1 MGWHSWWIDLM
12 LKNTC
17 WLKLLNNKQTV
28 KNNNIQILYC
38 LQRTGEGK
46 SINYTWH
53 TVSNNL
59 FYSYAY
65 ALLVW
70 FPNMLY
76 IHINPIEIN
85 RNGSCLTPL
94 KTQVTNIK
102 HSQIYTKVFFERCT
116 HSLLL
121 SWIHSKDFTWTPSVE
136 MKMPLWASHE
146 HTQAFPQIWAV
157 QLLETTRPS
166 PGQMQRRCCPS
177 VPPAVPCSWRSAIQA
192 QPGVCS
198 SSVNLPFLRDST
210 YYGRIQ
216 LAKTLGLL

>member
-1 MGWHSWWIDLM
+1 MLMGWHLWWIDLT
-12 LKNTC
+12 LKNRR

-46 SINYTWH
+46 SINYMWH
-53 TVSNNL
+53 TVSSNL

-76 IHINPIEIN
+76 IHINAIEIN
-85 RNGSCLTPL
+85 RSGSCLTPL
-94 KTQVTNIK
+94 KIQVTNTK
-102 HSQIYTKVFFERCT
+102 HSQIYTKVFFERRT
-116 HSLLL
+116 HSLPL
-121 SWIHSKDFTWTPSVE
+121 SQIHSQDFMWTPSVE
-136 MKMPLWASHE
+136 MKMSLWASHE
-146 HTQAFPQIWAV
+146 DTQQYFLRSGQCSFW
-157 QLLETTRPS
+157 RPS
-166 PGQMQRRCCPS
+166 PGQMQRGSHPS

-198 SSVNLPFLRDST
+198 SSANLPFLRDSM
-210 YYGRIQ
+210 YYGKIQ

>member
-46 SINYTWH
+46 SINYMWH

-116 HSLLL
+116 HIPSCF
-121 SWIHSKDFTWTPSVE
+121 HEFTVKISREHHQWRWRCPCEHPTSTHRHFPRSGQCSFWRPRDHPLARCRGAAVPQCPQQYPAADGVPS
-136 MKMPLWASHE
+136 
-146 HTQAFPQIWAV
+146 
-157 QLLETTRPS
+157 RPS
-166 PGQMQRRCCPS
+166 LGFA
-177 VPPAVPCSWRSAIQA
+177 PAQ
-192 QPGVCS
+192 
-198 SSVNLPFLRDST
+198 
-210 YYGRIQ
+210 
-216 LAKTLGLL
+216 